1 MNYVIIGNSVAAIG
15 AIRGIR
21 NVDSQ
26 GTITVVSRERHT
38 AYGRPLISYLLGG
51 LITEKRMPYLPEG
64 FYEEHGVNLLLNSEV
79 VGIDSDK
86 KRMKL
91 ASGDTIPY
99 DRLLIA
105 TGGDPFIPP
114 IEGLAG
120 KERVFTF
127 TTWDDAAKLKGIADD
142 ISRAVVIGGGLIG
155 LKAAEGLH
163 LLGKQVIIVEL
174 ADRILSAAFDRP
186 AGKIVAKKMKAN
198 GIDVLTED
206 TVVRIE
212 GDGAAITGVTLKSGD
227 FIPCDTVIVAIGVRP
242 AAGFLRGSPVEVNR
256 GIVVDDRM
264 ETNVTGV
271 FAAGD
276 VTEARDFF
284 SGVKNP
290 MPIWPDAYIQG
301 DIAGSAMAG
310 GDKNYNGG
318 LAMNSI
324 EFSRSPP
331 SPWES
336 PTRRRLAATRSSPT
350 RTRITTNTARSF
362 LRVRTSSAPCSWV
375 TWTGP
380 ASTQDSSGTRWLSPH
395 SVTGSSSPTS
405 ASSIYQGRS
414 AIPSSDPWGRW
425 LRGGREEREMTRSL
439 LGPQSS
445 NLFRI
450 NRRT

>member
-1 MNYVIIGNSVAAIG
+1 MNYVIIGNSVAAVG

-21 NVDSQ
+21 NFDQ
-26 GTITVVSRERHT
+26 DGTITVISRERHT

-51 LITEKRMPYLPEG
+51 LITEQRMPYLPEG
-64 FYEEHGVNLLLNSEV
+64 FYEEHGVNLLLNAEV
-79 VGIDSDK
+79 VGIDSGK
-86 KRMKL
+86 KRIRL
-91 ASGDTIPY
+91 AAGDTVPY

-120 KERVFTF
+120 KERIFTF
-127 TTWDDAAKLKGIADD
+127 TTWDDAAKLKGIAAD

-163 LLGKQVIIVEL
+163 LLEKQVTIVEL

-186 AGKIVAKKMKAN
+186 AGRIVAKKMKAN
-198 GIDVLTED
+198 GIEVLTED

-212 GDGAAITGVTLKSGD
+212 GDGAAITGVTLRSGD

-264 ETNVTGV
+264 ETTVAGV

-276 VTEARDFF
+276 VAEARDFF
-284 SGVKNP
+284 SGAKNP

-310 GDKNYNGG
+310 GEKNYCGG

-324 EFSRSPP
+324 EFFKVSTISMGITNPP
-331 SPWES
+331 STGGYEVL
-336 PTRRRLAATRSSPT
+336 TYQDAENYQCRKIVLEGENLVGAVLVGNVDRAGIYAGLIRDKVAVT
-350 RTRITTNTARSF
+350 SF
-362 LRVRTSSAPCSWV
+362 RDQLLLPDFGFIHLPREIRDTLFAPMGKV
-375 TWTGP
+375 
-380 ASTQDSSGTRWLSPH
+380 A
-395 SVTGSSSPTS
+395 
-405 ASSIYQGRS
+405 
-414 AIPSSDPWGRW
+414 
-425 LRGGREEREMTRSL
+425 
-439 LGPQSS
+439 
-445 NLFRI
+445 
-450 NRRT
+450 